1 MNKPVTFYPNTDIQ
15 EKLEAKLDET
25 GMDKD
30 EYLSYLIDQDSQ
42 EYEEEPEDDEP
53 EDEPLSGVETLGRIQ
68 DITNKNDLIA
78 SQQERINELEAN
90 LAKYENDKVLN
101 DLFDLLEGHT
111 LKITDDGK
119 DYKIKS
125 KSDFI
130 KCLVHN
136 YYVSFEPSE
145 FGLEDE
151 EFFGE
156 DEN

>member
-1 MNKPVTFYPNTDIQ
+1 MNNPVTFYPEADIQ

-30 EYLSYLIDQDSQ
+30 EYLSYLIDQDS
-42 EYEEEPEDDEP
+42 ESYEEPEDDE
-53 EDEPLSGVETLGRIQ
+53 EEETLSGVETLAGIQ
-68 DITNKNDLIA
+68 DITAKNEIIA
-78 SQQERINELEAN
+78 SLEERNEKLESQ
-90 LAKYENDKVLN
+90 LSEYEDDKALN
-101 DLFDLLEGHT
+101 QLFDVLEGHT
-111 LKITDDGK
+111 LKIREGGK

-125 KSDFI
+125 KADFI

-136 YYVSFEPSE
+136 YYVNFEPSD

-156 DEN
+156 DED